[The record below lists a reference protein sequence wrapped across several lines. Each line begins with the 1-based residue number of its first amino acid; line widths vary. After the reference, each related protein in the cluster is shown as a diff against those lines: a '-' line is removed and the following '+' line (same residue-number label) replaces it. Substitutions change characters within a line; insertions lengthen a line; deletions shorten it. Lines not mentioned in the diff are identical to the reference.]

1 MITRRWCSLR
11 FAIDKDFKI
20 WVQYVHTSKKLIEG
34 DYKRV
39 VLFIILG
46 LRGLMIKRGNV
57 KC

>member
-1 MITRRWCSLR
+1 MITRFS
-11 FAIDKDFKI
+11 IDKDFKI
-20 WVQYVHTSKKLIEG
+20 CVQYVHTSKKLTEG

>member
-1 MITRRWCSLR
+1 MITREWCSLR
-11 FAIDKDFKI
+11 FSIDRDFKI
-20 WVQYVHTSKKLIEG
+20 CVQYFHTSKKLIEG

>member
-1 MITRRWCSLR
+1 MDDYKGVVFSKFLNR
-11 FAIDKDFKI
+11 DFKI
-20 WVQYVHTSKKLIEG
+20 CVQCFHTSKKLIEG